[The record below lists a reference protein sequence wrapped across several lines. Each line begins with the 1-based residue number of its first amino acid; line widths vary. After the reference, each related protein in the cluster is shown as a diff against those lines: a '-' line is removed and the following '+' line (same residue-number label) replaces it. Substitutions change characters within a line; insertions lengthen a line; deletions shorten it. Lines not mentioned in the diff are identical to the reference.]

1 MPTSRR
7 RSYGSP
13 LAKEV
18 LHVHSDV
25 LLRLIGLYELPIVL
39 LDDKSFERHVGV
51 DLTDAKFDVSYILVL
66 DVHDLLPAHET
77 FKLWR
82 WGRLFSFLCIS
93 SESCKVRC
101 SLGLHR
107 GLDSKLWN

>member
-1 MPTSRR
+1 
-7 RSYGSP
+7 
-13 LAKEV
+13 
-18 LHVHSDV
+18 
-25 LLRLIGLYELPIVL
+25 
-39 LDDKSFERHVGV
+39 
-51 DLTDAKFDVSYILVL
+51 L